1 MTTKLEVIYGK
12 KPKKDE
18 FITKAIPISLCD
30 KIDKITEGYDAPFY
44 VKLTAFI
51 THYEKTKEAKY

>member
-1 MTTKLEVIYGK
+1 MTTRLEVIYGK

-44 VKLTAFI
+44 VKLTC
-51 THYEKTKEAKY
+51 HSLWKN